1 MSINRP
7 LLLSTSMTILGHR
20 TRLQP
25 GLAQAASAM
34 MERRMTLHSEV
45 LEFSEF
51 SIRSLMSS
59 VEVFISSPNPGSV
72 SSLDISSDW
81 VVTNCSATNDQPQTV
96 SRILRPTL
104 LIFLVLLFFR
114 SSPIVR
120 KGWMTRTQAVDTF
133 SSAKSNIL

>member
-1 MSINRP
+1 
-7 LLLSTSMTILGHR
+7 MTILGHR

-72 SSLDISSDW
+72 SSLDIASDW

-104 LIFLVLLFFR
+104 PIFLVLFVLGPCLLFER
-114 SSPIVR
+114 DR
-120 KGWMTRTQAVDTF
+120 
-133 SSAKSNIL
+133 